1 MTVPEKPRLLL
12 VDFENVQ
19 RVALTELDSNYRV
32 VIFVGASQKN
42 LPFDLVTVAQKLG
55 NRVEWQKV
63 SGEGRNALDFF
74 IACELGRVLEHS
86 PKPEC
91 TVLSND
97 KGFDPLLKHLNTLGL
112 KCRRISSLHELRSAA
127 AAPAETPAARRV
139 ATAPPSETPH
149 VRRVTELLGKL
160 EKRARPR
167 KLRTLAQSIAAMYQ
181 KRLSKQQIDGVIS
194 AMLSNRLITESNGV
208 ITYEF

>member
-1 MTVPEKPRLLL
+1 M
-12 VDFENVQ
+12 
-19 RVALTELDSNYRV
+19 
-32 VIFVGASQKN
+32 
-42 LPFDLVTVAQKLG
+42 
-55 NRVEWQKV
+55 
-63 SGEGRNALDFF
+63 
-74 IACELGRVLEHS
+74 
-86 PKPEC
+86 
-91 TVLSND
+91 LSND
-97 KGFDPLLKHLNTLGL
+97 KGFDPLLNFLNTLGL

-127 AAPAETPAARRV
+127 APAEVSPARRV
-139 ATAPPSETPH
+139 ATAPVETSSTRRFAAAPPSETPH